1 MRAEPA
7 SLAFGDLVVAYD
19 TAEWTLTARETGF
32 DGACRAA
39 GCRSASVTAWLDPGP
54 ADLCR
59 TDAGPASVEGRDG
72 SGRRIKATTLALT
85 DLQVHVTWTDIGCRN
100 GRPPVIRACTV
111 RAGRVHRFETGPGH
125 CRGGLEVGLEG
136 AVLRLLQGLK
146 AR

>member
-19 TAEWTLTARETGF
+19 TAEWSLTARETGF
-32 DGACRAA
+32 DGACRVA
-39 GCRSASVTAWLDPGP
+39 GCRSASVTGRLDPGP

-59 TDAGPASVEGRDG
+59 PRVEGRDG
-72 SGRRIKATTLALT
+72 SGRRIKATTLALS

-111 RAGRVHRFETGPGH
+111 RAGRVHRFETGPGG

-136 AVLRLLQGLK
+136 AVLRLLQSLR